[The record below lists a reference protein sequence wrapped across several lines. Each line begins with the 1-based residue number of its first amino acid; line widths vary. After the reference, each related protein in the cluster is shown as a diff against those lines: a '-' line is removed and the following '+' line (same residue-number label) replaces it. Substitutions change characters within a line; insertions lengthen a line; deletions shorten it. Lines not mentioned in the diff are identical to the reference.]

1 MPKIQLSIALSLVV
15 ALLGVCPQ
23 AKAQWAVVDVGAI
36 AQLIQQYET
45 LKQQLTTA
53 ESQLSQA
60 QAQYQSITGGRGM
73 QNLLNG
79 TNRNYL
85 PSDWSQIVAAINQT
99 GNGLNPLAANIQ
111 SSVRANAVLTP
122 QQMATF
128 SPAER
133 TQLQSARNS
142 AAILQAISQQALITT
157 SSRFASLQ
165 QLINTIGTASDEKSI
180 LDLQARIQAEQVML
194 QNENTKLGILY
205 QAAQAQEWAR
215 KQATREQSIA
225 DAGSLRDLPP
235 LQLRWR
241 SESHEVS
248 ARCTERADVFRD
260 RCHGRKRRRLCT
272 GAGSGHA
279 HGGVLR
285 HPRAGAT
292 GDA

>member
-85 PSDWSQIVAAINQT
+85 PSDWSQIVAASNQT
-99 GNGLNPLAANIQ
+99 ENGLNPLAANIQ

-225 DAGSLRDLPP
+225 GAGSLRDLPP
-235 LQLRWR
+235 LQLR
-241 SESHEVS
+241 
-248 ARCTERADVFRD
+248 
-260 RCHGRKRRRLCT
+260 
-272 GAGSGHA
+272 
-279 HGGVLR
+279 
-285 HPRAGAT
+285 
-292 GDA
+292 

>member
-1 MPKIQLSIALSLVV
+1 MPKIQLSIALTVVV

-23 AKAQWAVVDVGAI
+23 ATAQWAVVDVGAI

-53 ESQLSQA
+53 ESQLAQA

-128 SPAER
+128 SPTER
-133 TQLQSARNS
+133 TQLQPARNS
-142 AAILQAISQQALITT
+142 
-157 SSRFASLQ
+157 
-165 QLINTIGTASDEKSI
+165 
-180 LDLQARIQAEQVML
+180 
-194 QNENTKLGILY
+194 
-205 QAAQAQEWAR
+205 
-215 KQATREQSIA
+215 
-225 DAGSLRDLPP
+225 PP
-235 LQLRWR
+235 I
-241 SESHEVS
+241 
-248 ARCTERADVFRD
+248 
-260 RCHGRKRRRLCT
+260 
-272 GAGSGHA
+272 
-279 HGGVLR
+279 R
-285 HPRAGAT
+285 HPISN
-292 GDA
+292 